1 MWQRP
6 GDKTSYIDNEWWFST
21 ITENKDLL
29 FLRNVQCNLSRGIIL
44 ITRKLYEV
52 CMKLYEAVSADTS
65 QVNCAI
71 PTNLLTQ
78 FYNIPAS
85 C

>member
-1 MWQRP
+1 M
-6 GDKTSYIDNEWWFST
+6 IST

-29 FLRNVQCNLSRGIIL
+29 SLCNVQCNLSIDIIL
-44 ITRKLYEV
+44 ITGKLYEV
-52 CMKLYEAVSADTS
+52 CMKLYEAVSTDTS

-71 PTNLLTQ
+71 STNS
-78 FYNIPAS
+78 YNIPAS